1 MVPRA
6 SEGPAHVSDWQH
18 EFTIA
23 AGSVGITPE
32 RRMALAGYR
41 ALRKHVFDT
50 VFDELEANVL
60 VLHGTSEST
69 VVMVS
74 VDLLYAG
81 AYICNRIFEACAG
94 RVSRERILIA
104 ASHTHYAP
112 ATEASLPGLGSV
124 TQDYLDYVATRV
136 VGLIQ
141 QLLDAPSASAACH
154 YHEGVALHSVNRR
167 RSRFGIS
174 SRYPYIGIHT
184 EIAPNEHG
192 ARDDLIRVLTLTEP
206 GGRVCA
212 ICWSFACHPN
222 TFPRID
228 CVSAEYPG
236 RVRQFLR
243 KRFGPIPVLFWQGF
257 SGNINPYRISEIGGH
272 EIERRQ
278 KFIAPTLPEWE
289 RWADSLSEAVETAI
303 STPGTPI
310 GGPISCQMRS
320 IGVRELG
327 LRSGKQLV
335 YRKIAFGRDLAI
347 CGLSAEVAVEYVGR
361 LRAILPAAKVI
372 PIGCTDDVF
381 GYLPVD
387 EMINDGGYEV
397 RGFLRRFGLSGNF
410 RRDIWSVLE
419 CRLFEEPERGGM
431 AQQC

>member
-6 SEGPAHVSDWQH
+6 SERSTHVSDRQR

-32 RRMALAGYR
+32 RKMPLAAYR
-41 ALRKHVFDT
+41 ALRKDVFDT
-50 VFDELEANVL
+50 VSDELEANVL
-60 VLHGTSEST
+60 VLNGASEST
-69 VVMVS
+69 VVIVS

-94 RVSRERILIA
+94 RISRERILIA

-112 ATEASLPGLGSV
+112 ATEKSLPKLGSV
-124 TQDYLDYVATRV
+124 TDDYLDFVATRII
-136 VGLIQ
+136 GLIW
-141 QLLDAPSASAACH
+141 QLLDAPSAQAACH

-174 SRYPYIGIHT
+174 RRYPYVGIHT

-192 ARDDLIRVLTLTEP
+192 TRDDLIRVLTFTES
-206 GGRVCA
+206 GGRICA

-222 TFPRID
+222 TLPRID

-236 RVRQFLR
+236 RVREFLR

-257 SGNINPYRISEIGGH
+257 SGNINPYSISQIGGH
-272 EIERRQ
+272 EVVHRRT
-278 KFIAPTLPEWE
+278 FVAPTLPEWE
-289 RWADSLSEAVETAI
+289 RWADTLSETVGTVI
-303 STPGTPI
+303 STPGRSI

-320 IGVRELG
+320 IEVRELG
-327 LRSGKQLV
+327 LRSGKQLI
-335 YRKIAFGRDLAI
+335 YRKIAFGGELAI

-361 LRAILPAAKVI
+361 LRAILPTVTVI
-372 PIGCTDDVF
+372 PIGCMDDVF

-387 EMINDGGYEV
+387 EMINAGGYEV

-419 CRLFEEPERGGM
+419 TRLFEEPERRGT
-431 AQQC
+431 AQ